1 MNHFVFHNVGQGLF
15 YSGHIDNNHFNFVYD
30 CGTSSAQKYIE
41 NAVDNQLPS
50 QDIDF
55 VVISHLHKDH
65 ISGLKRLVD
74 NYNVKKIYL
83 PYLGYGNSSLIR
95 LLCAVASIPND
106 VPDQTV
112 ITDENRET
120 FFNQY
125 QYDFL
130 KSLYGE
136 GRRNSRIQ
144 EIIYLGN
151 DEEQNSENKY
161 SYYYQALRYPSVDDI
176 QWVFA
181 IYNRKQKQS
190 NLINLNKDINDLL
203 EKSFYESVD
212 EVIRNNDLKK
222 IVEIYESVF
231 EKNKQ
236 NLTSTMLIHYPVS
249 NMRFISC
256 FDTLVH
262 PHFSE
267 TFPRSVVSILTG
279 DVEFDDYLLSK
290 MDEKLQLNINAF
302 SVFQVP
308 HHGSKE
314 NWDLLTNSY
323 KLIFNQYVIPCG
335 IGRKKH
341 PSISVIKELGLLKTN
356 CVHFANELSQYIYY
370 IF

>member
-83 PYLGYGNSSLIR
+83 PYLGKGNLSLIK
-95 LLCAVASIPND
+95 LLCAVASIPD
-106 VPDQTV
+106 GISGQVASDGE
-112 ITDENRET
+112 DREI
-120 FFNQY
+120 FYNQY
-125 QYDFL
+125 HFL
-130 KSLYGE
+130 ISLYDG
-136 GRRNSRIQ
+136 GRRNNRIQ
-144 EIIYLGN
+144 EIVYLGN

-161 SYYYQALRYPSVDDI
+161 SYYDEKLQYSSVDDI

-181 IYNRKQKQS
+181 FLNRRQS
-190 NLINLNKDINDLL
+190 RSHLKDLNHKIDGLL
-203 EKSFYESVD
+203 KGSSYESVD
-212 EVIRNNDLKK
+212 EAIINNDLQK
-222 IVEIYESVF
+222 IVGIYESVF
-231 EKNKQ
+231 GKRKQ
-236 NLTSTMLIHYPVS
+236 NLTSTVLIHYPIS
-249 NMRFISC
+249 KMHFISN
-256 FDTLVH
+256 FDFVFH
-262 PHFSE
+262 RHFSQ

-279 DVEFDDYLLSK
+279 DAEFDDVLLSK
-290 MDEKLQLNINAF
+290 MDMHLQLNGNAF
-302 SVFQVP
+302 SVFQAP
-308 HHGSKE
+308 HHGSKK

-341 PSISVIKELGLLKTN
+341 PSISVIKELSLLKTN

-370 IF
+370 IV